1 MRHFEAPQS
10 HFRQDPADPAHF
22 VLVRTCKGHIHL
34 DITNSSTSQAPA
46 SSSHFSRIPRSCSPP
61 AGPCGLPDPQI
72 LPLLVPRAPDPG
84 IPGFPPRGR
93 EIPDSLPRRLAR
105 PARQDSRPGAGI
117 PASGQESPPAGR
129 EFPPQAGKSRI
140 PRPVGKSG
148 ISRRGTGIPAPAGPP
163 RGPPL
168 RRPFFNFS
176 FRPLFH
182 GRFGHFL
189 VRKMTGLGGVPEVPL

>member
-1 MRHFEAPQS
+1 MRHFEALRG
-10 HFRQDPADPAHF
+10 HFRQDLADPAHF

-61 AGPCGLPDPQI
+61 AGLCGLPDPQI
-72 LPLLVPRAPDPG
+72 LRSQVPEA
-84 IPGFPPRGR
+84 GFSARGR
-93 EIPDSLPRRLAR
+93 ESCSGTGFPDLRDRNSCH
-105 PARQDSRPGAGI
+105 G
-117 PASGQESPPAGR
+117 
-129 EFPPQAGKSRI
+129 AGKSRI

-176 FRPLFH
+176 FRPL
-182 GRFGHFL
+182 
-189 VRKMTGLGGVPEVPL
+189 E